1 MTRILVLSLAA
12 LVSLPAAAETYKW
25 VDEHGVINY
34 SNTPPAGVKAAKP
47 LPPSA
52 ERVSVVE
59 SDEATKLASAQ
70 RGPSYY
76 EQQLEREW
84 AQRQRLMAAEKAAT
98 PAPCTPYD
106 YFSCGATEDNRLSS
120 YYPYPLPVFAAPRIR
135 PTRVIPTPVDRNPP
149 SKARLMQLQR

>member
-1 MTRILVLSLAA
+1 MSRILLLPLIA
-12 LVSLPAAAETYKW
+12 LFALPAGAETYKW
-25 VDEHGVINY
+25 VDERGVINY

-47 LPPSA
+47 LPAA

-59 SDEATKLASAQ
+59 SDEATKTASAQ

-84 AQRQRLMAAEKAAT
+84 AQRQRLMVAEKASS

-106 YFSCGATEDNRLSS
+106 YFSCASDSRLSD
-120 YYPYPLPVFAAPRIR
+120 YYPYPIPLVVAPRVR

-149 SKARLMQLQR
+149 SRARLMQLQR